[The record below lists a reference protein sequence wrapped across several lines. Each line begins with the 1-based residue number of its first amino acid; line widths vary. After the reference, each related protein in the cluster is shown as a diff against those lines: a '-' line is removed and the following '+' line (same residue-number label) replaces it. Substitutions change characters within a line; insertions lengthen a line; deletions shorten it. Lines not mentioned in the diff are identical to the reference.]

1 MDRLRE
7 QEDLEDSRKQEVG
20 LVLAD
25 AETEWR
31 TVLQAAEDALS
42 SAETQVLL
50 DKQFDAFQTQSES
63 VESWIREQNK
73 VLASLGD
80 HMQVEEKLQV
90 IQVGH

>member
-1 MDRLRE
+1 MDLLRE

-20 LVLAD
+20 LVLTD
-25 AETEWR
+25 TEMEWR

-42 SAETQVLL
+42 SAEAQVLL
-50 DKQFDAFQTQSES
+50 DKQFDAFQTQNES